1 MVTIVKKREFSLF
14 IFIIFTVILI
24 GLRAPRFFQ
33 ISNLY
38 DILNDTS
45 ILIMVSMGQFIVI
58 ASGNGG
64 IDLSVAS
71 GMALTGMSVAI
82 LNQYYHNI
90 PILIIVLIALAI
102 GFILG
107 SFNGILVSL
116 AGIPPIITTLGT
128 MSIYRGF
135 VFVLS
140 GGKWV
145 SADEMTS
152 AFRHLPRGTLFG
164 ITNIIFFALVIT
176 VVFYIFTKYT
186 KTGREIYGM
195 GGNRIAAQYVG
206 INIKKIS
213 YLVYAVSGMIVG
225 LAGLLWVSRYASA
238 QNDTAMGFELQTVA
252 ACVIGGV
259 GIMGG
264 SGSAIGVLLGA
275 IFLGIVNNALPIINL
290 SPFYQMAIQGFVIL
304 TAIIVNTLVGK
315 RTQMSLFRKIKIR
328 QRLYK

>member
-1 MVTIVKKREFSLF
+1 MLNILKKREFSLF
-14 IFIIFTVILI
+14 IFIVFTVLII
-24 GLRAPRFFQ
+24 GLRTPRFFE
-33 ISNLY
+33 IRNLY

-45 ILIMVSMGQFIVI
+45 ILIMVAMGQFIVI

-71 GMALTGMSVAI
+71 GMALTGMSVAM
-82 LNQYYHNI
+82 LNQYYNNI
-90 PILIIVLIALAI
+90 PIFVIVLIALAI

-107 SFNGILVSL
+107 AFNGILVSF

-140 GGKWV
+140 GGEWV

-152 AFRHLPRGTLFG
+152 TFRKLPRGTFFG
-164 ITNIIFFALVIT
+164 MTNIIFFALMIFIIFY
-176 VVFYIFTKYT
+176 VFLKYT
-186 KTGREIYGM
+186 KMGREIFGI
-195 GGNRIAAQYVG
+195 GGNRTAARYVG
-206 INIKKIS
+206 INIRKIS
-213 YLVYAVSGMIVG
+213 FLVFSVSGIIVG

-238 QNDTAMGFELQTVA
+238 QNDTAMGFELQTIA

-259 GIMGG
+259 GIWGG
-264 SGSAIGVLLGA
+264 SGTPVGVLLGA
-275 IFLGIVNNALPIINL
+275 VFLGIINNALPIINL

-304 TAIIVNTLVGK
+304 AAIIVNTLVGK
-315 RTQMSLFRKIKIR
+315 RTQLSLLKKVK
-328 QRLYK
+328 L